1 MDVKAEFIVQYGCK
15 FFKLLSAIFTVLS
28 QILTELCVTPEV
40 DLLKTTSLE
49 TLNCRGLF
57 MHRCV
62 GCATDL
68 SYCCVVV
75 AELQCYLRTYKGGGW
90 GWSDATVCVEDKEE
104 RTQDTTMWGSCTGG
118 GG

>member
-1 MDVKAEFIVQYGCK
+1 MADSISDNTYGCGVEFMVQYGCK

-28 QILTELCVTPEV
+28 QILIKLCVTPEA

-57 MHRCV
+57 IHRCA

-68 SYCCVVV
+68 SMTKLLSCGRGRIAV
-75 AELQCYLRTYKGGGW
+75 L
-90 GWSDATVCVEDKEE
+90 SEDL
-104 RTQDTTMWGSCTGG
+104 
-118 GG
+118 